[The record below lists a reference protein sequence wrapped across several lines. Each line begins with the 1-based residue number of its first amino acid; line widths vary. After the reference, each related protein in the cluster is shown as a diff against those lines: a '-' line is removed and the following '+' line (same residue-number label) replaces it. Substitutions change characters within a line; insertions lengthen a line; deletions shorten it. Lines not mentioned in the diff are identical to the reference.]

1 MFSGGSSVAAL
12 EVENAVLRHELAVL
26 RPIRRARIRPCGPHP
41 ARRGPASR
49 RRQRRS
55 WWSSVSWSQ
64 VPSRWFGRRSV
75 RPDRRTRSAGVD
87 GQGRETHRLGKRPAG
102 EHRQIA
108 QSWPVPSSS
117 DAQAGSALVY
127 RHQRYRLQPAPT
139 NERLSHEMDWFTGS
153 SQVHVT
159 SRTARTLAS
168 RTRSSC
174 AGRTARIC
182 SFTRT
187 CTSWSNRAGSSC
199 SSITCTRSAPNERRV
214 GPGGGLHG
222 SPPPTSNVEE
232 VTMAA
237 MAALGIRSG
246 SLQFVRSGRSRCKR
260 QVSANGSAR
269 ARTPATPCHAEG
281 RGFESHHPL

>member
-1 MFSGGSSVAAL
+1 MVAGPFSLVWSSFGTTG
-12 EVENAVLRHELAVL
+12 
-26 RPIRRARIRPCGPHP
+26 PPHP
-41 ARRGPASR
+41 FRWCRRP
-49 RRQRRS
+49 
-55 WWSSVSWSQ
+55 
-64 VPSRWFGRRSV
+64 
-75 RPDRRTRSAGVD
+75 
-87 GQGRETHRLGKRPAG
+87 GQGKLIGWASEPAA

-281 RGFESHHPL
+281 RGFESHHPLLESPANPRLSVSVQVPG